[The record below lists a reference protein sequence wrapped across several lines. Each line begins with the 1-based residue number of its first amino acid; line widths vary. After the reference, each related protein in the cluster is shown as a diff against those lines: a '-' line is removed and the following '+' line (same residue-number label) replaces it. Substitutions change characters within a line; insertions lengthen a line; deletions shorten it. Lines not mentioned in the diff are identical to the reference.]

1 MEVTKPNTK
10 ETIRVTQE
18 HFIIELFCRVDDML
32 PKMPEHKQAKLSL
45 SELVTLGL
53 LLALKASSQ
62 HAFYR
67 WIRQNWIDL
76 FPNLPDRTRLFRRLK
91 VQRKLTEKFLAEPTL
106 FGVIDSYGIELCH
119 PIRENHQP
127 KRNRIGRK
135 GFASWKWI
143 VGAKF
148 CLLTNK
154 FGLITDWSVKT
165 ANVSDQ
171 EFLPLV
177 ERVSEQMI
185 VLADVNFRRK
195 TNQPENLKLCR
206 RGEWNDRMLIETVFS
221 LLSQVCKLKHLR
233 QRVWAYLEMR
243 LAFTVALFN
252 LLQQWRGLNIDE
264 HGVSHLSLAEF
275 SL

>member
-1 MEVTKPNTK
+1 M
-10 ETIRVTQE
+10 TQE
-18 HFIIELFCRVDDML
+18 QFIIELFCRVDDML
-32 PKMPEHKQAKLSL
+32 PKTPEHIQAKLSI

-53 LLALKASSQ
+53 LFALKGSSQ

-67 WIRQNWIDL
+67 WLRQNWRGL
-76 FPNLPDRTRLFRRLK
+76 FPALPERTRFFRRLK
-91 VQRKLTEKFLAEPTL
+91 THRKLTETFLAEPTI

-127 KRNRIGRK
+127 KRKRIGKK

-143 VGAKF
+143 VGGKF

-154 FGLITDWSVKT
+154 FGLVTSWQIKT

-177 ERVSEQMI
+177 ERVREKMI
-185 VLADVNFRRK
+185 VLADIGFRRK
-195 TNQPENLKLCR
+195 IDQPENLKICR

-233 QRVWAYLEMR
+233 QRVWAYFEMR

-252 LLQQWRGLNIDE
+252 LLQQWNGLNFDKN
-264 HGVSHLSLAEF
+264 GVSHLSLAEF

>member
-1 MEVTKPNTK
+1 
-10 ETIRVTQE
+10 VTQE
-18 HFIIELFCRVDDML
+18 NFIIELFCRVDDLL
-32 PKMPEHKQAKLSL
+32 PNEPEHQQAKLSL

-53 LLALKASSQ
+53 LFALKGTSQ

-67 WIRQNWIDL
+67 WLRQNWDGL
-76 FPNLPDRTRLFRRLK
+76 FPALPERTRLFRRLK
-91 VQRKLTEKFLAEPTL
+91 TRQRLTEKFLAEPTV

-127 KRNRIGRK
+127 KRKRIGTK

-143 VGAKF
+143 VGGKF

-154 FGLITDWSVKT
+154 FGLITGWQVAT

-177 ERVSEQMI
+177 EAVSNKMI
-185 VLADVNFRRK
+185 VLADTGFRHK
-195 TNQPENLKLCR
+195 IEQPENLKICR

-233 QRVWAYLEMR
+233 QRVWAYFEMR

-252 LLQQWRGLNIDE
+252 LLQQWNGLNFDE
-264 HGVSHLSLAEF
+264 YGVSHLSLAEF

>member
-1 MEVTKPNTK
+1 MVTKPNTK
-10 ETIRVTQE
+10 ETKAVTQE

-32 PKMPEHKQAKLSL
+32 TDRQEHHQAKLSV

-53 LLALKASSQ
+53 LTARKGTSQ
-62 HAFYR
+62 RAFYR
-67 WIRQNWIDL
+67 WIKQNFADL
-76 FPNLPDRTRLFRRLK
+76 SPRLPERTRLFRRLK
-91 VQRKLTEKFLAEPTL
+91 TRRKLTEQFLAEPTV

-127 KRNRIGRK
+127 NRKRIGRK
-135 GFASWKWI
+135 GYASRKWI
-143 VGAKF
+143 VGGKL
-148 CLLTNK
+148 CLLANQFGFVTN
-154 FGLITDWSVKT
+154 WQAAT
-165 ANVSDQ
+165 ANVSET

-177 ERVSEQMI
+177 ETVAGKMI
-185 VLADVNFRRK
+185 VLADKAFRRRK
-195 TNQPENLKLCR
+195 KPPENLKICA

-233 QRVWAYLEMR
+233 QRVRAYFEMR

-252 LLQQWRGLNIDE
+252 LLQQWNGLNFDE
-264 HGVSHLSLAEF
+264 YGVSHLSLAEF

>member
-1 MEVTKPNTK
+1 MLEKT
-10 ETIRVTQE
+10 RE
-18 HFIIELFCRVDDML
+18 HR
-32 PKMPEHKQAKLSL
+32 QAKLSL

-53 LLALKASSQ
+53 LFALKGTSQ

-67 WIRQNWIDL
+67 WLRQNWKEL
-76 FPNLPDRTRLFRRLK
+76 FPALPERTRLFRRLK
-91 VQRKLTEKFLAEPTL
+91 AHQKLSEKFLAEPTV

-127 KRNRIGRK
+127 NRQRIGRK
-135 GFASWKWI
+135 GFAGWRWI
-143 VGAKF
+143 VGGKF
-148 CLLTNK
+148 CVLTNQ

-177 ERVSEQMI
+177 EKVRRKMI
-185 VLADVNFRRK
+185 VLADKGFRRK

-233 QRVWAYLEMR
+233 QRVWAYFQMR
-243 LAFTVALFN
+243 LSFTVALFN
-252 LLQQWRGLNIDE
+252 LLQQWRGLNFDE

>member
-1 MEVTKPNTK
+1 
-10 ETIRVTQE
+10 
-18 HFIIELFCRVDDML
+18 ML
-32 PKMPEHKQAKLSL
+32 PKTPEHIQAKLSL
-45 SELVTLGL
+45 SELITLGL
-53 LLALKASSQ
+53 LFALKGTSQ
-62 HAFYR
+62 HQFYR
-67 WIRQNWIDL
+67 WLKRNWKAL

-91 VQRKLTEKFLAEPTL
+91 THQKLTEKFLAEPTL

-127 KRNRIGRK
+127 RRKRIGKK

-143 VGAKF
+143 VGGKF
-148 CLLTNK
+148 CLLLNK
-154 FGLITDWSVKT
+154 FGLVTSWSVKT

-177 ERVSEQMI
+177 EAVSDKMI

-195 TNQPENLKLCR
+195 TNQPKNLKLCR

-233 QRVWAYLEMR
+233 QRVWAYFEMR
-243 LAFTVALFN
+243 LSFTVALFN
-252 LLQQWRGLNIDE
+252 LLQQWRGLNFDE
-264 HGVSHLSLAEF
+264 NGVSHLSLADF

>member
-1 MEVTKPNTK
+1 
-10 ETIRVTQE
+10 VTQE
-18 HFIIELFCRVDDML
+18 NFIIELFCRVDDML
-32 PKMPEHKQAKLSL
+32 PKTPQHIQAKLAT
-45 SELVTLGL
+45 SELLTLGL
-53 LLALKASSQ
+53 LFALKGSSQ

-67 WIRQNWIDL
+67 WLKQNWCAL
-76 FPNLPDRTRLFRRLK
+76 FPNLPERTRLFRRLK
-91 VQRKLTEKFLAEPTL
+91 THRRLTEKFLAEPTL

-127 KRNRIGRK
+127 NRKRIGRK

-143 VGAKF
+143 VGGKF

-154 FGLITDWSVKT
+154 FGLVTNWAVKT

-171 EFLPLV
+171 QFLPLV
-177 ERVSEQMI
+177 EAVSEQMI

-233 QRVWAYLEMR
+233 QRVWAYFEMR

-252 LLQQWRGLNIDE
+252 LLQQWNGLNIDE
-264 HGVSHLSLAEF
+264 KGVSHLSLAEF